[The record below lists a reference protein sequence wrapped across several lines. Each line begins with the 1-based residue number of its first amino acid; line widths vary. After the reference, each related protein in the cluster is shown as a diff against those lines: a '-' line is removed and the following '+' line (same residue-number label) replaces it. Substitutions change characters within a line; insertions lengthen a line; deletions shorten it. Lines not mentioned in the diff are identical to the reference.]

1 MQNAD
6 GSQRELIQSLSRK
19 DESLSILQVN
29 Y

>member
-1 MQNAD
+1 MQNVD